1 MYVKKI
7 PMLHWHSVQCYEK
20 LFLGA
25 EDIMNLCTSRILKKL
40 QNCWQ
45 KLVFK
50 IPCIEL
56 DFSTLFAWWA
66 SLSGKSAFILIS
78 SCVVK
83 EKKKL
88 QALNFEMIFFKR
100 SFGSDMHTSFNG
112 FLTQDTNRHAIFQ
125 CNLQIYCKK

>member
-1 MYVKKI
+1 
-7 PMLHWHSVQCYEK
+7 MLHWHSVQCYEK
-20 LFLGA
+20 LFLGT
-25 EDIMNLCTSRILKKL
+25 EDITFLCTSRIFKKL

-50 IPCIEL
+50 VPCIEL

-83 EKKKL
+83 EKKSCRHL
-88 QALNFEMIFFKR
+88 TLRWFFLKDLLEVTCIPHLMV
-100 SFGSDMHTSFNG
+100 SSPKIQTAMLYFSVTFKFIVKNSM
-112 FLTQDTNRHAIFQ
+112 L
-125 CNLQIYCKK
+125 LK